1 MRKYAKKANKICV
14 YQNFVVPLRSKKM
27 RIYAKNANNMRI
39 DRPIYLQ
46 KLIDRKH
53 NGMVKIITGMR
64 RCGKSYLLFN
74 LFADHLK
81 SEGADEQHII
91 AIDLEN
97 IYNERLREPMALLQH
112 IDEQVQDAQAY
123 YVLIDEV
130 QLLNRFEEVLN
141 TLMKRPNM
149 DVYVTGSNARFLSK
163 DVITT
168 FRGRGD
174 EVRVH
179 PLSFREY
186 MSAQTDTTFIE
197 RHLNDY
203 LRLGG
208 LPQTLTMQTE
218 QQKRDYLQQ
227 LFQNTYL
234 LDIKERYD
242 IRNDDDLEE
251 LIDIIASSIG
261 CLTNPTKIANTF
273 KSVKQSNIARD
284 TIKNYLDYMQDAFM
298 IEKSVRYDIKGRK
311 YIDTPVKYYFDDLGL
326 RNARLN
332 FRQTEAGHLMENLI
346 YNELRLRGFSVDVG
360 QVILNIKNEEGKSE
374 RKLLEVDFVCNQG
387 DQRIYI
393 QSAFAMDTEAK
404 EDQEFESLRKI
415 DDSFQKVVI
424 VGGMQ
429 PTYRNDEGIL
439 IMNIYDF
446 LLGKAEI

>member
-1 MRKYAKKANKICV
+1 MQIN
-14 YQNFVVPLRSKKM
+14 
-27 RIYAKNANNMRI
+27 
-39 DRPIYLQ
+39 RPIYLKQ
-46 KLIDRKH
+46 LIDRQH

-74 LFADHLK
+74 LFTEQLRSH
-81 SEGADEQHII
+81 GIDEQHII
-91 AIDLEN
+91 AIDLES
-97 IYNERLREPMALLQH
+97 IYNEALREPMALLRH
-112 IDEQVQDAQAY
+112 IDSRVHDSSMY

-130 QLLNRFEEVLN
+130 QLLHRFEEVLN

-174 EVRVH
+174 EVRIH
-179 PLSFREY
+179 PLCFREY
-186 MSAQTDTTFIE
+186 LSAQSDTTFLE

-208 LPQTLTMQTE
+208 MPQTLTMQNE

-227 LFQNTYL
+227 LFLNTYL

-242 IRNDDDLEE
+242 IRKDDDLEE
-251 LIDIIASSIG
+251 LINIVASSIG
-261 CLTNPTKIANTF
+261 SLTNPAKIANTF
-273 KSVKQSNIARD
+273 RSVKQSSISRD
-284 TIKNYLDYMQDAFM
+284 TIKSYLDYMQDAFM
-298 IEKSVRYDIKGRK
+298 IDRALRYDIKGKR
-311 YIDTPVKYYFDDLGL
+311 YIDTPMKYYFDDLGL

-332 FRQTEAGHLMENLI
+332 FRQTEPTHLMENMI

-360 QVILNIKNEEGKSE
+360 QVTLNTRNEAGKSE
-374 RKLLEVDFVCNQG
+374 RKQLEVDFVCNQG
-387 DQRIYI
+387 DRRIYI
-393 QSAFAMDTEAK
+393 QSALVMDSAEK
-404 EDQEFESLRKI
+404 QNQELASLRKI

-429 PTYRNDEGIL
+429 PTYRTEEGIL
-439 IMNIYDF
+439 IMNVYDF
-446 LLGKAEI
+446 LLGRVDLNS

>member
-1 MRKYAKKANKICV
+1 MKIER
-14 YQNFVVPLRSKKM
+14 PLY
-27 RIYAKNANNMRI
+27 I
-39 DRPIYLQ
+39 Q

-81 SEGADEQHII
+81 KEGIDEQHII

-112 IDEQVQDAQAY
+112 VDEQVQDSQTY

-130 QLLNRFEEVLN
+130 QLLHRFEEVLN
-141 TLMKRPNM
+141 TLMKRPDM

-179 PLSFREY
+179 PLSFSEY
-186 MSAQTDTTFIE
+186 MSAQTDTAFIE
-197 RHLNDY
+197 HHLNDY
-203 LRLGG
+203 MRLGG
-208 LPQTLTMQTE
+208 LPQTLTMQQE
-218 QQKRDYLQQ
+218 EQKRDYLQQ

-251 LIDIIASSIG
+251 LIDIIASSISS
-261 CLTNPTKIANTF
+261 LTNPTKIVNTF
-273 KSVKQSNIARD
+273 KSVKQSNIARG

-346 YNELRLRGFSVDVG
+346 YNELRLRGYSVDVG
-360 QVILNIKNEEGKSE
+360 QVTVHTRNENGVSE
-374 RKLLEVDFVCNQG
+374 RRQLEVDFVCNKG
-387 DQRIYI
+387 YERIYI
-393 QSAFAMDTEAK
+393 QSALTLDGDGK
-404 EDQEFESLRKI
+404 EDQGFNSLRHI

-429 PTYRNDEGIL
+429 ATYRNNDGIL
-439 IMNIYDF
+439 ILNIFDF
-446 LLGKAEI
+446 LLNKVTI

>member
-1 MRKYAKKANKICV
+1 
-14 YQNFVVPLRSKKM
+14 
-27 RIYAKNANNMRI
+27 MRI

-46 KLIDRKH
+46 KLIDRKY

-91 AIDLEN
+91 AIDLES

-112 IDEQVQDAQAY
+112 IDEQVQDSQAY

-208 LPQTLTMQTE
+208 LPQTLTMQSE

-251 LIDIIASSIG
+251 LVDIIASSIG
-261 CLTNPTKIANTF
+261 SMTNPTKIANTF

-311 YIDTPVKYYFDDLGL
+311 YIDTPVKYYFNDLGL

-360 QVILNIKNEEGKSE
+360 QVTLNIKNAEGKSE

-415 DDSFQKVVI
+415 VDSFQKVVI

-446 LLGKAEI
+446 LLGKANF

>member
-1 MRKYAKKANKICV
+1 MKIERPV
-14 YQNFVVPLRSKKM
+14 YLK
-27 RIYAKNANNMRI
+27 
-39 DRPIYLQ
+39 
-46 KLIDRKH
+46 KLIDRKR
-53 NGMVKIITGMR
+53 NGMVKIIPGMR

-81 SEGADEQHII
+81 SEGTDEQHII

-97 IYNERLREPMALLQH
+97 LYNERLREPMALLQH
-112 IDEQVQDAQAY
+112 IDEQVQDDNVY

-130 QLLNRFEEVLN
+130 QLLGRFEEVLN

-163 DVITT
+163 DVVTT

-186 MSAQTDTTFIE
+186 ISAQTDTTFIE

-208 LPQTLTMQTE
+208 LPQMMTMQNE

-251 LIDIIASSIG
+251 LIDIVASSIG
-261 CLTNPTKIANTF
+261 SLTNPTKIANTF

-284 TIKNYLDYMQDAFM
+284 TIKNYLDYMQDAFL
-298 IEKSVRYDIKGRK
+298 IEKAVRYDIKGRR
-311 YIDTPVKYYFDDLGL
+311 YINTPVKYYFDDLGL

-332 FRQTEAGHLMENLI
+332 FRQTEITHLMENMI

-360 QVILNIKNEEGKSE
+360 QVILNVKNETGKSE
-374 RKLLEVDFVCNQG
+374 RKQLEVDFVCNQ
-387 DQRIYI
+387 DDRRIYI
-393 QSAFAMDTEAK
+393 QSALVMDTKDK
-404 EDQEFESLRKI
+404 EDQELASLRKI

-439 IMNIYDF
+439 ILNVYDF
-446 LLGKAEI
+446 LLGKTEIL